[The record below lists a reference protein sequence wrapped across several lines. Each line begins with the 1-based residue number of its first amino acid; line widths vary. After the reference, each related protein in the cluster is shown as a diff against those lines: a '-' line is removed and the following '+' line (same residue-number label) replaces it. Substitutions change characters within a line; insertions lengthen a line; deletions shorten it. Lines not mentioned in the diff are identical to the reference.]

1 MDLAMFDL
9 FLASFVTLFV
19 VIDALG
25 VAPIFATLTAGSSP
39 AHSRKMAIRGSF
51 YAMLLLLAFAYGGE
65 WLLSRMGVSLD
76 AFRAAGGLMLLLM
89 SIEMLFE
96 KRQARRET
104 RAETMLEDQD
114 GPEDISVFPLA
125 IPLLS
130 GPGSIAAVMI
140 FMSQQ
145 DGDPV
150 RQLVVI
156 AAMLANL
163 LIALI
168 LLLIAPWLLKV
179 LGHTVGALI
188 TRVFGVILA
197 ALSVQ
202 LIFDGVH
209 NVFFGG

>member
-1 MDLAMFDL
+1 MDMAMLDL
-9 FLASFVTLFV
+9 FIATFVTLFV

-25 VAPIFATLTAGSSP
+25 VAPIFATLTAGASA
-39 AHSRKMAIRGSF
+39 AHSRSMAIRGTI
-51 YAMLLLLAFAYGGE
+51 YASLLLLAFAFGGE
-65 WLLSRMGVSLD
+65 WLLTRMGVSLD
-76 AFRAAGGLMLLLM
+76 AFRTAGGLLLLLM

-104 RAETMLEDQD
+104 RAETMLEDDD

-125 IPLLS
+125 IPLLA

-145 DGDPV
+145 HDHPMA
-150 RQLVVI
+150 QLVVVG
-156 AAMLANL
+156 AMLANL

-168 LLLIAPWLLKV
+168 LLLIAPWLLRV
-179 LGHTVGALI
+179 MGHTVGALI

-202 LIFDGVH
+202 LIFDGVK
-209 NVFFGG
+209 NVFFA

>member
-1 MDLAMFDL
+1 MDMAMLDL
-9 FLASFVTLFV
+9 FIASFVTLFV

-25 VAPIFATLTAGSSP
+25 VAPIFATLTAGASA
-39 AHSRKMAIRGSF
+39 AHSRSMAIRGTI
-51 YAMLLLLAFAYGGE
+51 YAAGLLLSFAFGGE

-76 AFRAAGGLMLLLM
+76 AFRTAGGLLLLLM

-96 KRQARRET
+96 KRQARRES
-104 RAETMLEDQD
+104 RAETMLEDED

-125 IPLLS
+125 IPLLA

-145 DGDPV
+145 HDHPMA
-150 RQLVVI
+150 QLVVVS
-156 AAMLANL
+156 AMLANL

-168 LLLIAPWLLKV
+168 LLLIAPWLLRV
-179 LGHTVGALI
+179 MGHTVGALI

-202 LIFDGVH
+202 LIFDGVK

>member
-1 MDLAMFDL
+1 MTVAMLDL
-9 FLASFVTLFV
+9 FIASFVTLFV

-25 VAPIFATLTAGSSP
+25 VAPIFATLTAGASA
-39 AHSRKMAIRGSF
+39 AHSRSMAIRGTI
-51 YAMLLLLAFAYGGE
+51 YATMLLMAFAYGGE
-65 WLLSRMGVSLD
+65 WLLTRMGVSLD
-76 AFRAAGGLMLLLM
+76 AFRVAGGLLLLLM

-104 RAETMLEDQD
+104 RAETMLDDDD

-125 IPLLS
+125 IPLLA

-145 DGDPV
+145 HSDPMG
-150 RQLVVI
+150 QLVVV
-156 AAMLANL
+156 AATLTNL

-168 LLLIAPWLLKV
+168 MLLIAPWLLRV
-179 LGHTVGALI
+179 MGHTVGALI

-202 LIFDGVH
+202 LIFDGVK

>member
-1 MDLAMFDL
+1 MDFAMFDL
-9 FLASFVTLFV
+9 FLAAFVTLFV

-25 VAPIFATLTAGSSP
+25 VAPIFATLTAGSSA
-39 AHSRKMAIRGSF
+39 AHSRKMAIRGTI
-51 YAMLLLLAFAYGGE
+51 YATLLLLAFAYGGE

-76 AFRAAGGLMLLLM
+76 AFRVAGGLLLLLM
-89 SIEMLFE
+89 SIEMLYE
-96 KRQARRET
+96 KRQARRES
-104 RAETMLEDQD
+104 RAETMLEDDD

-145 DGDPV
+145 HDHPMA
-150 RQLVVI
+150 QLVVI
-156 AAMLANL
+156 SAVLANL
-163 LIALI
+163 LIALV
-168 LLLIAPWLLKV
+168 LLLIAPWLLKA

-202 LIFDGVH
+202 LIFDGIK